1 LRIILNIIWL
11 VLSGFWLSILYV
23 LAAVLLAITIIGIP
37 FAKQSLKLAGFIL
50 WPFGRT
56 LIPAENRH
64 KGISIVGNVL
74 WVVLAGI
81 WIAIAHVIS
90 GALLCITIIGIP
102 LGLANFKFA
111 GAALAPFGKEIVNKS
126 DLRKVPEGQA
136 ISVPD

>member
-1 LRIILNIIWL
+1 MRIILNIIWL

-56 LIPAENRH
+56 LIPAETRH
-64 KGISIVGNVL
+64 KGISVVGNVL

-90 GALLCITIIGIP
+90 GVLLCLTIIGIP
-102 LGLANFKFA
+102 LGAANFKFA

-126 DLRKVPEGQA
+126 DLRVVPESQA

>member
-1 LRIILNIIWL
+1 VRIILNIIWL

-56 LIPAENRH
+56 LIPAESRN
-64 KGISIVGNVL
+64 KGISVVGNVL
-74 WVVLAGI
+74 WVAGLRSL
-81 WIAIAHVIS
+81 HGPGCPQRDSNPFGV
-90 GALLCITIIGIP
+90 
-102 LGLANFKFA
+102 ANFKFA
-111 GAALAPFGKEIVNKS
+111 GAALAPFGKEIVNKR
-126 DLRKVPEGQA
+126 DLRVVAEGAA